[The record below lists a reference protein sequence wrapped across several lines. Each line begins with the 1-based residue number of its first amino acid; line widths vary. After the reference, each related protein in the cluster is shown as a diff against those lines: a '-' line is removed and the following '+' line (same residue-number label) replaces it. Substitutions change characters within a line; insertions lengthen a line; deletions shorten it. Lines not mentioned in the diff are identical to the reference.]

1 MITAMSTDSRQL
13 IAKFDA
19 LPVVEQ
25 REVMAALLRKTIQW
39 DTPPLSDDE
48 LVRLADEVFLEL
60 DRREAADGT

>member
-1 MITAMSTDSRQL
+1 MSTDSQNV
-13 IAKFDA
+13 INGFDA

-25 REVMAALLRKTIQW
+25 REVMAELLRKAAQW

-48 LVRLADEVFLEL
+48 LVRLADEVFLEM